1 MRMMQARFSVECCCA
16 LFFTLW
22 MQAEP
27 RAILRLQVTN
37 RLATLNLQTEAEAFG
52 VHKDRLLF
60 QGKLKDYY
68 QHVEELGTCRLMMDA
83 PLCDSVPSY
92 LITSVT
98 PLMKFPRYNAHT
110 SAGDVLW
117 AGVPIVTLPGELMV
131 TRGASSLLI
140 SGGGA
145 MTVAR
150 TFEEYEDLVQTSIR
164 LLFNSIV

>member
-1 MRMMQARFSVECCCA
+1 M
-16 LFFTLW
+16 
-22 MQAEP
+22 
-27 RAILRLQVTN
+27 TN

-52 VHKDRLLF
+52 IHKDRLLF

-68 QHVEELGTCRLMMDA
+68 QHVEELGSCRLMMDA
-83 PLCDSVPSY
+83 PLCVLPTCMIFPSFK
-92 LITSVT
+92 LSCRD
-98 PLMKFPRYNAHT
+98 FCRYNAHT

-145 MTVAR
+145 ITVAK
-150 TFEEYEDLVQTSIR
+150 TFEEYEDLVCR
-164 LLFNSIV
+164 P